1 MTDSFDFSQ
10 LKSFKTPENWIE
22 TAINIPQKKKPLPFI
37 LRPYVIGT
45 AASLVIVAAAVLT
58 ILLSSGGKP
67 PLGNEHGFA
76 VQPAVTVPT
85 EIIEETNASGEVIA
99 THVVPF
105 ITEGTTPQATEI
117 IEVTNDSGEVIA
129 TQAVPVTSPQATGA
143 TAANTNPA
151 QTTGGTTATEATIKP
166 TTAGPTAPATEPVTI
181 QTQPAWN
188 VQETTDNAEEDDT
201 AVEDVTD
208 DTAATETKPPVLFTG
223 SLTLIITPDSPLF
236 GSVYVKLDIYN
247 ESGDKLGSTL
257 TLCPQLRSTAGYKA
271 VKIKP
276 NDQGMTLYRWQTYT
290 LRVYDANGNSS
301 TASVTPSFAGGFTV
315 KV

>member
-1 MTDSFDFSQ
+1 MTDNFDFSQ

-22 TAINIPQKKKPLPFI
+22 AAINIPKKKKPSPFI

-85 EIIEETNASGEVIA
+85 EIVEETNASGEVIA
-99 THVVPF
+99 THVVPV

-117 IEVTNDSGEVIA
+117 IEVTNALGEVIA

-143 TAANTNPA
+143 TAPNTTSA
-151 QTTGGTTATEATIKP
+151 QATEGS
-166 TTAGPTAPATEPVTI
+166 TATAPATSSASAEPTDSA
-181 QTQPAWN
+181 TQPATDQTRPATEA
-188 VQETTDNAEEDDT
+188 QETTDNAEEVDP

-208 DTAATETKPPVLFTG
+208 DAAATETKPPVLFTG

-236 GSVYVKLDIYN
+236 GSVFVKLDIYN
-247 ESGDKLGSTL
+247 ESGAKVDSTVAVKPIL
-257 TLCPQLRSTAGYKA
+257 NEMTGYKTA
-271 VKIKP
+271 SFYP
-276 NDQGMTLYRWQTYT
+276 YGNGMNLYCWQTYT
-290 LRVYDANGNSS
+290 LRVYDTKGNSR
-301 TASVTPSFAGGFTV
+301 SVSFTPSFAGSV
-315 KV
+315 AVNV

>member
-1 MTDSFDFSQ
+1 MTDNFDFSQ
-10 LKSFKTPENWIE
+10 LKSVKTPENWIE
-22 TAINIPQKKKPLPFI
+22 TAINILQKKKPLPFI

-99 THVVPF
+99 THVVPV
-105 ITEGTTPQATEI
+105 ITEGTAPQATEI
-117 IEVTNDSGEVIA
+117 IEVTNASGEVIA

-151 QTTGGTTATEATIKP
+151 QTTGGTTATEAAVKP
-166 TTAGPTAPATEPVTI
+166 TVAEPTAPATVPVTI
-181 QTQPAWN
+181 ETQPAWN
-188 VQETTDNAEEDDT
+188 VQETTNNAEEDDP

-208 DTAATETKPPVLFTG
+208 PLEEVETAPPEKFTG
-223 SLTLIITPDSPLF
+223 SLTLIITPENPLF
-236 GSVYVKLDIYN
+236 DSVFVKLDFYN
-247 ESGDKLGSTL
+247 ESGAKIGSTIAL
-257 TLCPQLRSTAGYKA
+257 NPKLSGAGYKA
-271 VKIKP
+271 ATFNPSGNAV
-276 NDQGMTLYRWQTYT
+276 TLYRWQTYT
-290 LRVYDANGNSS
+290 LRVYDTNGNSS
-301 TASVTPSFAGGFTV
+301 TASVTPSFAGGV
-315 KV
+315 RVRV

>member
-99 THVVPF
+99 THAVPV

-117 IEVTNDSGEVIA
+117 IEVTNALGEVIA
-129 TQAVPVTSPQATGA
+129 TQAVPVTSPPATGA
-143 TAANTNPA
+143 TTAPNTTSTQA
-151 QTTGGTTATEATIKP
+151 TGGTAATDAAVKP
-166 TTAGPTAPATEPVTI
+166 TAAEPTAPATEPVTI

-188 VQETTDNAEEDDT
+188 VQETTNTTEEDDP
-201 AVEDVTD
+201 AVEDATD

-223 SLTLIITPDSPLF
+223 NLTLIITPDSPLF

-247 ESGDKLGSTL
+247 ESGDK
-257 TLCPQLRSTAGYKA
+257 AGNTVVLKPNLSNAGFKA
-271 VKIKP
+271 VTIKP

-290 LRVYDANGNSS
+290 LRVYDTNGNSS
-301 TASVTPSFAGGFTV
+301 TASVTPSFAGGFAV
-315 KV
+315 NV

>member
-22 TAINIPQKKKPLPFI
+22 TAIKIPQKKKPLPFI

-99 THVVPF
+99 THVVPV

-117 IEVTNDSGEVIA
+117 IEVTNNSGEVIA
-129 TQAVPVTSPQATGA
+129 TQAVPVTSPPATGA
-143 TAANTNPA
+143 TTAPNTNPA

-166 TTAGPTAPATEPVTI
+166 TTAEPTAPATVPVTI
-181 QTQPAWN
+181 HTQPAWD
-188 VQETTDNAEEDDT
+188 VQETTNISEEVDP
-201 AVEDVTD
+201 AIEDVTD
-208 DTAATETKPPVLFTG
+208 NIQTGKTDPPTEYTG
-223 SLTLIITPDSPLF
+223 TLTLIITPDSPLF

-247 ESGDKLGSTL
+247 ESGDKVGNTVVLKPKLSN
-257 TLCPQLRSTAGYKA
+257 AGFKA
-271 VKIKP
+271 VTITP
-276 NDQGMTLYRWQTYT
+276 GDQGMTLYRWQTYT
-290 LRVYDANGNSS
+290 LRVYDTNGNSS
-301 TASVTPSFAGGFTV
+301 TASVTPSFAGSFAV
-315 KV
+315 NV

>member
-99 THVVPF
+99 THVVPV

-117 IEVTNDSGEVIA
+117 IEVTNAFGEVIA

-151 QTTGGTTATEATIKP
+151 QATGGTTATEAAVMP
-166 TTAGPTAPATEPVTI
+166 TAAGPTAPATEPVTI

-188 VQETTDNAEEDDT
+188 VQETTNNAEEDYP
-201 AVEDVTD
+201 AIEDETD
-208 DTAATETKPPVLFTG
+208 NTQTGKTDPPAEYTG

-247 ESGDKLGSTL
+247 ESGDKAGNTVVLKPNL
-257 TLCPQLRSTAGYKA
+257 STAGFKA
-271 VKIKP
+271 VTIKP
-276 NDQGMTLYRWQTYT
+276 NEQGMTLYRWQTYT
-290 LRVYDANGNSS
+290 LRVYDTNGNSR
-301 TASVTPSFAGGFTV
+301 SVSFTPSFAGGFAV
-315 KV
+315 NV

>member
-1 MTDSFDFSQ
+1 MTDNFDFSQ

-22 TAINIPQKKKPLPFI
+22 TAVNIPQKKKPLPFI

-85 EIIEETNASGEVIA
+85 EIIEETK
-99 THVVPF
+99 PK
-105 ITEGTTPQATEI
+105 
-117 IEVTNDSGEVIA
+117 
-129 TQAVPVTSPQATGA
+129 
-143 TAANTNPA
+143 AA
-151 QTTGGTTATEATIKP
+151 K
-166 TTAGPTAPATEPVTI
+166 ATEPVTI
-181 QTQPAWN
+181 ETQPAWN
-188 VQETTDNAEEDDT
+188 VQETTNTTEEDDP
-201 AVEDVTD
+201 AVEDATD

-247 ESGDKLGSTL
+247 ESGAKVDSTVAVKPIL
-257 TLCPQLRSTAGYKA
+257 NEMTGYKTA
-271 VKIKP
+271 SFYP
-276 NDQGMTLYRWQTYT
+276 YGNGMNLYCWQTYT
-290 LRVYDANGNSS
+290 LRVYDTKGNSR
-301 TASVTPSFAGGFTV
+301 SVSFTPSFAGGFAV
-315 KV
+315 NV